1 MEAAVSAAPEAGLD
15 RPPSFRER
23 FVGVLVRPRETFARM
38 GDPDAWF
45 WPAILLLV
53 GYILYYLAIGV
64 GTARWQASFMGAMLA
79 RTRQPN
85 PSAQNGQAI
94 MLAVMPVTQLFAA
107 MLQVPVTIAASW
119 AVRTVAFYGLA
130 RLLGG
135 AKPHW
140 ARVVAMVGWAWTP
153 LFFQYALLGI
163 LMLTVPQ
170 VLAFFLP
177 LPKEPTNPAPMRTA
191 QSVQFLLYLSPF
203 VFWNLAL
210 CVIGVGELFRLPRW
224 KACLVVLVPTVA
236 QLLFLVAMY
245 FISLA
250 MMDTFGMG
258 TMPTPPAPNG
268 PSR

>member
-1 MEAAVSAAPEAGLD
+1 MEAAASVTPEPGLE

-23 FVGVLVRPRETFARM
+23 FVGVLVRPRETFARLTE
-38 GDPDAWF
+38 PDAWF

-53 GYILYYLAIGV
+53 GYTLYYLAIGV
-64 GTARWQASFMGAMLA
+64 GTARWQASFMGAMFA
-79 RTRQPN
+79 RTRPPN
-85 PSAQNGQAI
+85 PSSQNVQDI
-94 MLAVMPVTQLFAA
+94 MLAFMPATQLFAA
-107 MLQVPVTIAASW
+107 MLQVPVTIASSW

-140 ARVVAMVGWAWTP
+140 ARVLAMVGWAWVP
-153 LFFQYALLGI
+153 LFFQYVLLGA

-177 LPKEPTNPAPMRTA
+177 LPKEPTTPGSMRTA
-191 QSVQFLLYLSPF
+191 QAVQFLFYLSPF

-210 CVIGVGELFRLPRW
+210 CVVGVGELFSLPRW
-224 KACLVVLVPTVA
+224 KASLVVLVPTVA

-245 FISLA
+245 FVSLA
-250 MMDTFGMG
+250 MMDAFGLG
-258 TMPTPPAPNG
+258 TVPTPPAPNG